1 MSKVLIVADHFDGSL
16 LTSTSKAVNCAT
28 KISEDIDISELEK
41 DSIISPQAKTIDSV
55 KNVLSITD
63 EAFEHP
69 IASSMAPVIAEIANE
84 YDCILLPST
93 TFGRDLAPRIS
104 AILDVNQVTD
114 IMSVEGPRLF
124 KRPIYAGNAIQTIKV
139 ADNQKILATVRTASF
154 KELGNSND
162 ANVINTDMPTVEIPS
177 HTRYGGAVSYTH
189 LTLPTIYSV

>member
-28 KISEDIDISELEK
+28 QISEDIDILVLEK
-41 DSIISPQAKTIDSV
+41 DSIISPQASTIDSV
-55 KNVLSITD
+55 KNVLSISD
-63 EAFEHP
+63 EAFEHQ
-69 IASSMAPVIAEIANE
+69 IASSMAPVVAEIAND

-124 KRPIYAGNAIQTIKV
+124 KRPIYAGNAIQTINTHNNTV
-139 ADNQKILATVRTASF
+139 IIRHVTIDCIILC
-154 KELGNSND
+154 
-162 ANVINTDMPTVEIPS
+162 
-177 HTRYGGAVSYTH
+177 H
-189 LTLPTIYSV
+189 LHRI

>member
-28 KISEDIDISELEK
+28 QISEDIDILVLEK
-41 DSIISPQAKTIDSV
+41 DSIISPQASTIDSV
-55 KNVLSITD
+55 KNVLSISD

-69 IASSMAPVIAEIANE
+69 IASSMAPVVAEIAND

-139 ADNQKILATVRTASF
+139 ADGQKLSLIH
-154 KELGNSND
+154 
-162 ANVINTDMPTVEIPS
+162 I
-177 HTRYGGAVSYTH
+177 
-189 LTLPTIYSV
+189 